1 MNNDEWSWE
10 QEKAFEL
17 ALIGNQEDH
26 ADRWERIAAGLA
38 GKTAEQVRG
47 RYDLLYEEISRI
59 ESALIPLPDYVDEE
73 ESSDDSGG
81 GKRERQKNPD
91 RNRMKIGLLSSTR
104 DILILILL
112 FSLLSIIS

>member
-10 QEKAFEL
+10 QENAFEV

-59 ESALIPLPDYVDEE
+59 ESALIPLSDYVDEE
-73 ESSDDSGG
+73 ESSHDSGG

-91 RNRMKIGLLSSTR
+91 RKKNENWTPEQHT
-104 DILILILL
+104 
-112 FSLLSIIS
+112 